1 MEGYRNMSMQGVLI
15 ARALVWFLI
24 GIAMFVSLSYQTPE
38 EKKAGKREEKK
49 TMRIIVSIAGII
61 IVGIGV
67 ADIIFA
73 ISPHLETRDLEL
85 VGMSTKRLFEA
96 SCSFEDENEVLSLDV
111 PSDVARNDLTDLL
124 SEGTWYTVTY
134 ETRSKVVVKIH
145 ELE

>member
-1 MEGYRNMSMQGVLI
+1 M
-15 ARALVWFLI
+15 
-24 GIAMFVSLSYQTPE
+24 YQLPE
-38 EKKAGKREEKK
+38 ERKSSKAEKK

-85 VGMSTKRLFEA
+85 VGMSTKRMFEA

>member
-1 MEGYRNMSMQGVLI
+1 MSMQGVLI
-15 ARALVWFLI
+15 VRALVWFLI
-24 GIAMFVSLSYQTPE
+24 GIALFVSLSYQTPE
-38 EKKAGKREEKK
+38 EKKAGKKEKK

-85 VGMSTKRLFEA
+85 VGMSTKRMFEA

>member
-1 MEGYRNMSMQGVLI
+1 MSMQGVLI

-38 EKKAGKREEKK
+38 EKKAVKREKK

-85 VGMSTKRLFEA
+85 VGMSTKRMFEA

>member
-1 MEGYRNMSMQGVLI
+1 MSMQGVLI

-38 EKKAGKREEKK
+38 EKKAGKREKK

-73 ISPHLETRDLEL
+73 ILLRET
-85 VGMSTKRLFEA
+85 
-96 SCSFEDENEVLSLDV
+96 
-111 PSDVARNDLTDLL
+111 
-124 SEGTWYTVTY
+124 
-134 ETRSKVVVKIH
+134 I
-145 ELE
+145 

>member
-38 EKKAGKREEKK
+38 EKKAGKREKK

-67 ADIIFA
+67 AVFFA
-73 ISPHLETRDLEL
+73 SIKCT
-85 VGMSTKRLFEA
+85 
-96 SCSFEDENEVLSLDV
+96 
-111 PSDVARNDLTDLL
+111 
-124 SEGTWYTVTY
+124 
-134 ETRSKVVVKIH
+134 
-145 ELE
+145 

>member
-1 MEGYRNMSMQGVLI
+1 MSMQGVLI

-38 EKKAGKREEKK
+38 EKKAGKREKK

-111 PSDVARNDLTDLL
+111 PSDVAKNDLTDLL

>member
-1 MEGYRNMSMQGVLI
+1 MSMQGVLI

-38 EKKAGKREEKK
+38 EKKAGKREKK
-49 TMRIIVSIAGII
+49 TMRII
-61 IVGIGV
+61 
-67 ADIIFA
+67 
-73 ISPHLETRDLEL
+73 
-85 VGMSTKRLFEA
+85 
-96 SCSFEDENEVLSLDV
+96 
-111 PSDVARNDLTDLL
+111 VARNDLTDLL

>member
-1 MEGYRNMSMQGVLI
+1 MGMKGILVT
-15 ARALVWFLI
+15 RALVWLI
-24 GIAMFVSLSYQTPE
+24 VGAALFVSLMYQLPE
-38 EKKAGKREEKK
+38 ERKSSKAEKK

-85 VGMSTKRLFEA
+85 VGMSTKRMFEA

-134 ETRSKVVVKIH
+134 ETRSKVVVEIH

>member
-1 MEGYRNMSMQGVLI
+1 MGMKGILVT
-15 ARALVWFLI
+15 RALVWLI
-24 GIAMFVSLSYQTPE
+24 VGAALFFSLMYQLPE
-38 EKKAGKREEKK
+38 ERKSSKAEKK
-49 TMRIIVSIAGII
+49 TMRIIVSIVGII

-85 VGMSTKRLFEA
+85 VGMSTKRMFEA

>member
-38 EKKAGKREEKK
+38 EKKAGKREKK

>member
-1 MEGYRNMSMQGVLI
+1 MGMKGILVT
-15 ARALVWFLI
+15 RALVWLI
-24 GIAMFVSLSYQTPE
+24 VGAALFFSLMYQLPE
-38 EKKAGKREEKK
+38 ERKSSKAEKK

-85 VGMSTKRLFEA
+85 VGMSTKRMFEA

-124 SEGTWYTVTY
+124 NEGTWYTVTY

>member
-1 MEGYRNMSMQGVLI
+1 MGMKGILVT
-15 ARALVWFLI
+15 RALVWLI
-24 GIAMFVSLSYQTPE
+24 VGAALFFSLMYQLPE
-38 EKKAGKREEKK
+38 ERKSSKAEKK

-85 VGMSTKRLFEA
+85 VGMSTKRMFEA

-134 ETRSKVVVKIH
+134 ETRSKVVVEIH

>member
-1 MEGYRNMSMQGVLI
+1 MKGILVT
-15 ARALVWFLI
+15 RALVWLI
-24 GIAMFVSLSYQTPE
+24 VGAALFFSLMYQLPE
-38 EKKAGKREEKK
+38 ERKSSKAEKK

-85 VGMSTKRLFEA
+85 VGMSTKRMFEA

>member
-1 MEGYRNMSMQGVLI
+1 MSMQGVLI

-24 GIAMFVSLSYQTPE
+24 GIALFVSLSYQTPE
-38 EKKAGKREEKK
+38 EKKAGKKEKK

-85 VGMSTKRLFEA
+85 VGMSTKRMFEA

>member
-1 MEGYRNMSMQGVLI
+1 MGMKGILVT
-15 ARALVWFLI
+15 RALVWLI
-24 GIAMFVSLSYQTPE
+24 VGAALFFSLMYQLPE
-38 EKKAGKREEKK
+38 ERKSSKAEKK

>member
-1 MEGYRNMSMQGVLI
+1 MGMKGILVT
-15 ARALVWFLI
+15 RALVWLI
-24 GIAMFVSLSYQTPE
+24 VGAALFFSLMYQLPE
-38 EKKAGKREEKK
+38 ERKSSKAEKK

-85 VGMSTKRLFEA
+85 VGMSTKRMFEA

>member
-1 MEGYRNMSMQGVLI
+1 MGMKGILVTL
-15 ARALVWFLI
+15 ALVWLI
-24 GIAMFVSLSYQTPE
+24 VGAALFFSLMYQLPE
-38 EKKAGKREEKK
+38 ERKSSKAEKK

-85 VGMSTKRLFEA
+85 VGMSTKRMFEA

>member
-1 MEGYRNMSMQGVLI
+1 MSMQGVLI

-38 EKKAGKREEKK
+38 EKKAGKREKK

-96 SCSFEDENEVLSLDV
+96 SCSFEDKNEVLSLDV

-124 SEGTWYTVTY
+124 NEGTWYTVTY

>member
-1 MEGYRNMSMQGVLI
+1 MQGVLI

-38 EKKAGKREEKK
+38 EKKAGKREKK

>member
-1 MEGYRNMSMQGVLI
+1 MSMQGVLI

-38 EKKAGKREEKK
+38 EKKAGKREKK

-124 SEGTWYTVTY
+124 SAGTWYTVTY